1 MKTTIKKVSQLI
13 NDGIMCP
20 PIDGNHGEKHPKTA
34 DYVDDGIPFIL
45 VPDLKDGIVD
55 LDNCNHISYD
65 QAKTLNKGFSKTGDV
80 LFTHKATIGKVAIV
94 DTKEYEY
101 IILTPQVTYY
111 RVKKQDVLSYVYLY
125 YYFCSNTFQN
135 TFRLYASSGGT
146 RDYLGIVAQQQLPII
161 FPNIEYQLRIVAILE
176 KYDKLIRNNNKR
188 IKLLEQMAENL
199 YKEWFVRFR
208 FPGHET
214 AEFENG
220 IPKGWE
226 IKRIGDF
233 VKLKSGYAF
242 KSEWWIDD
250 GVPAIKIK
258 DIDNNTVDLSDL
270 SCVSEENAEKSK
282 NFFVTA
288 GDLLIALTGATIGK
302 IALVPYYEKTIT
314 VNQRVGKFFL
324 GKEPCKNVGFLFC
337 LFQQKPIQDYI
348 VAVSGSNAAQPNIS
362 PFDIERIKIRYNE
375 GVIDRFNRVLYP
387 TIEYILK
394 LRKINRSLICQ
405 RDLLLPRLM
414 SGKLEV

>member
-226 IKRIGDF
+226 YIRADKVIYFNPTLKSNSQQDFTIIPMEALSTTSMVLDSSCFIKQETITGKRSQNGDTLFAKITPCLENGKTGF
-233 VKLKSGYAF
+233 VMGLADGEIAGGSTEFIVLRSKTLTPHYVYCIARSYYFRQTAILSMNGADGRQRVDEGKLKST
-242 KSEWWIDD
+242 K
-250 GVPAIKIK
+250 V
-258 DIDNNTVDLSDL
+258 
-270 SCVSEENAEKSK
+270 
-282 NFFVTA
+282 
-288 GDLLIALTGATIGK
+288 
-302 IALVPYYEKTIT
+302 
-314 VNQRVGKFFL
+314 
-324 GKEPCKNVGFLFC
+324 
-337 LFQQKPIQDYI
+337 IQPTKMI
-348 VAVSGSNAAQPNIS
+348 L
-362 PFDIERIKIRYNE
+362 
-375 GVIDRFNRVLYP
+375 DRFEKMVSPIFEVIYKLTQKNKVLA
-387 TIEYILK
+387 E
-394 LRKINRSLICQ
+394 Q